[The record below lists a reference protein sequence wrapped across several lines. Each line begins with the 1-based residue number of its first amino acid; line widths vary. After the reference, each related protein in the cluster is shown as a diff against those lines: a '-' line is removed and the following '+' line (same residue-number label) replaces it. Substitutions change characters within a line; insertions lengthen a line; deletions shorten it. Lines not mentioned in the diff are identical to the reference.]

1 MFDRDNLEIIEDDS
15 KTPTR
20 FYVTPS
26 LLYFKQLIESNY
38 QQPYD
43 TNWEFYSTF
52 RMSPKDFIRY
62 IEVERNAVVEL
73 VNGFPYMSFYFKNYC
88 DASLFL
94 SDFCNRKNNL
104 FPENSN

>member
-26 LLYFKQLIESNY
+26 LLYFKQLIEGNY

-52 RMSPKDFIRY
+52 KMSPKDFIHY
-62 IEVERNAVVEL
+62 IEVERNAVVES
-73 VNGFPYMSFYFKNYC
+73 VIGFPYMSFYFKNYC